1 MPQNEATSPAH
12 SGQHI
17 EAAAGFAAIPN
28 SLCRLGSPLAI
39 GVYARLASTPRI
51 WMRRGS
57 LGANE
62 VSVSRAA
69 LADSTRATE
78 KAIRGALAW
87 LIASGYVDRCATR
100 IGRPAV
106 FRVLG
111 ARSRGGLSVV
121 PATPSDTDSKGQGPA
136 SDKKGPVEGQV
147 SGPPKLQADR
157 GLKGSP
163 QGERASPRAKVLKDQ
178 RQLQQPHPNPPAD
191 GKAPAPAG
199 QGGGV
204 ASPGGGTRANGVN
217 PRARGENPRAQGT
230 NPRTE
235 GTNPRAVEGDSLAS
249 DWAKAHRSAGRD
261 VPGERA
267 NHPDRYRGF
276 VLRKLLGNGD
286 RDTLLRDMTAFALQ
300 GDGGGVGAFETWLA
314 ARRKSVERESAY
326 AARHGLPSGDWKALA
341 VPVDF
346 NSN

>member
-17 EAAAGFAAIPN
+17 EAASGFAAIPN

-87 LIASGYVDRCATR
+87 LIASGYVDRCAIR

-136 SDKKGPVEGQV
+136 SDK
-147 SGPPKLQADR
+147 
-157 GLKGSP
+157 
-163 QGERASPRAKVLKDQ
+163 
-178 RQLQQPHPNPPAD
+178 
-191 GKAPAPAG
+191 
-199 QGGGV
+199 
-204 ASPGGGTRANGVN
+204 
-217 PRARGENPRAQGT
+217 RARSRARLAGHLNCKLT
-230 NPRTE
+230 
-235 GTNPRAVEGDSLAS
+235 GD
-249 DWAKAHRSAGRD
+249 
-261 VPGERA
+261 
-267 NHPDRYRGF
+267 
-276 VLRKLLGNGD
+276 
-286 RDTLLRDMTAFALQ
+286 
-300 GDGGGVGAFETWLA
+300 
-314 ARRKSVERESAY
+314 
-326 AARHGLPSGDWKALA
+326 
-341 VPVDF
+341 
-346 NSN
+346 